1 MHRSGNRMKG
11 EMRIMMMK
19 RRREMMEEVLGRS
32 REGAIKEIG
41 MTGRKYCRGNEG
53 REEVRKKKRGMKRER
68 TKSSIVV

>member
-53 REEVRKKKRGMKRER
+53 REEVRKKKRGLRER